1 MRKPL
6 NYESIVS
13 YVKYTTKFLSSF
25 LKALILEIAW
35 ILKKKSELQV
45 ENLFFTKP
53 VAEWGKFF
61 N

>member
-25 LKALILEIAW
+25 LKALILEIAR
-35 ILKKKSELQV
+35 ILKKKMNCESKIYFLQ
-45 ENLFFTKP
+45 NP
-53 VAEWGKFF
+53 
-61 N
+61 

>member
-35 ILKKKSELQV
+35 ILKKKNELRV

>member
-25 LKALILEIAW
+25 LGNSMNFE
-35 ILKKKSELQV
+35 KKSELRV

-53 VAEWGKFF
+53 VAE
-61 N
+61 